1 MRIAGSEQNTIPMP
15 PASATELPRH
25 WKAIRREW
33 TGLTVYQRF
42 ETSLAYLLTFV
53 ITAVIVVAFGR
64 LIVSVVD
71 TLVLKSLNPLEHAI
85 FQRVFGEIMTL
96 LIAME
101 FNHTVRYAI
110 HDERGVIQARVVILI
125 ALLAL
130 SRKVIILEVDDLT
143 PTFLAALGI
152 LGLSLGATYWL
163 LREAPLRPWGDPT
176 GIMGEQSHGDRG

>member
-1 MRIAGSEQNTIPMP
+1 VNKARE
-15 PASATELPRH
+15 PAATARELPRH
-25 WKAIRREW
+25 WKAIRQEW
-33 TGLTVYQRF
+33 RGLTAHQRF
-42 ETSLAYLLTFV
+42 EASLAYLLTFV
-53 ITAVIVVAFGR
+53 ITAVILVAFGR

-101 FNHTVRYAI
+101 FSHTVRYAI
-110 HDERGVIQARVVILI
+110 HDERGIIQARVVILI

-130 SRKVIILEVDDLT
+130 SRKIIILEVHDLT
-143 PTFLAALGI
+143 PTLLAALGI

-163 LREAPLRPWGDPT
+163 LREVPLRPWRDPT
-176 GIMGEQSHGDRG
+176 GIMGEQSRGDRG